1 MYKIEAQKQTE
12 LYDFSGGGPMK
23 PANFIRII
31 MGILI
36 IPFLGSLL
44 VLQPQEIQAQE
55 SGYIGVSEK
64 FSQKELAQMLAPIAL
79 YPDVLLTQVLMASTY
94 PIEVI
99 QADRWV
105 KKNPEAKGQTLDDA
119 LLTEDWDPSVKALCH
134 FPSVLALMSEQISET
149 TNIGNAFLAQEDEV
163 MDMIQ
168 ELRAKAH
175 AQGNLN
181 TTKEQKVIIEKETI
195 IIEPADPLIVYV
207 PYYDPLY
214 IYGPWWYPGYPP
226 YYWGPSRVSLGIGI
240 SYWPGFYFGFAFG
253 NWSYF
258 DWHQHYIFIDVYK
271 RPRFVHRDRWRR
283 DPGRWIHTP
292 RHRRGVA
299 YRDKSTARKFGQLP
313 RPVRKFTPDT
323 RGFPERRN
331 LDREMVR
338 RFDDRSRIDRNI
350 RSERTRTERAGSELR
365 RLERDREL
373 QQPSDLGARIER
385 PQRDQQQQTRVVPGR
400 TGQPRIERDLQL
412 QQRVDRARRTG
423 ERLERQQRQKS
434 RENVFN
440 SVESGR
446 REIKS
451 STRGRSS
458 RQGLDRNY
466 RERSRSKDDFQ
477 YGREERGNR
486 DDRGRNRR

>member
-1 MYKIEAQKQTE
+1 MRA
-12 LYDFSGGGPMK
+12 
-23 PANFIRII
+23 ANIIRMI

-55 SGYIGVSEK
+55 SGYIEVSEK
-64 FSQKELAQMLAPIAL
+64 FSQEELAQMLAPIAL

-105 KKNPEAKGQTLDDA
+105 KKNPEVKGQALDDA

-134 FPSVLALMSEQISET
+134 FPSVLALMSEQIFET
-149 TNIGNAFLAQEDEV
+149 TNIGNAFLAQEDKV

-195 IIEPADPLIVYV
+195 IIEPADPLVVYV
-207 PYYDPLY
+207 PYYDPFY

-226 YYWGPSRVSLGIGI
+226 YYWGPSRVGLGVGI

-258 DWHQHYIFIDVYK
+258 DWHRHYIFIDVDR

-313 RPVRKFTPDT
+313 RPVREFTPDT

-331 LDREMVR
+331 LDRDWVR
-338 RFDDRSRIDRNI
+338 HFDDRSRIDRDT
-350 RSERTRTERAGSELR
+350 RRERIRTERAGPEQQ
-365 RLERDREL
+365 RLERDRQL
-373 QQPSDLGARIER
+373 QQPSDLGAQTIER
-385 PQRDQQQQTRVVPGR
+385 RQGDQQQQIRVVPGR

-412 QQRVDRARRTG
+412 QQRVDRARRIG

-440 SVESGR
+440 SVERGR

-466 RERSRSKDDFQ
+466 REMNRSKDYFQ
-477 YGREERGNR
+477 DSREERGNR
-486 DDRGRNRR
+486 DDRSRNRR